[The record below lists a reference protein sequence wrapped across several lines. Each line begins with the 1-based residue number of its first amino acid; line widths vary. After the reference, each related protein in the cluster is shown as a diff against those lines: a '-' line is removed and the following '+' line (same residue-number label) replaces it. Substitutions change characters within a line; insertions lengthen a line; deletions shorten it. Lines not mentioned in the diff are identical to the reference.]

1 VRNTVVGWSQ
11 FVSTAG
17 ESKLIS
23 LFIHAQVI
31 AIGVSGGLTT
41 KGSLEMMSNAT
52 LSCLLKKKFGL
63 QNRWVNFS
71 Q

>member
-1 VRNTVVGWSQ
+1 MVVGWSL
-11 FVSTAG
+11 FVRTAG
-17 ESKLIS
+17 MSKLIS
-23 LFIHAQVI
+23 LIIPALAI